1 MSFFKDINL
10 NTKILIS
17 LALSM
22 TAIMSLSLTVNIYN
36 VTLVA
41 EQNEKIDDQQEQIQN
56 VTEIANKTAITAQKI
71 AKTTNLILKEVN

>member
-1 MSFFKDINL
+1 
-10 NTKILIS
+10 
-17 LALSM
+17 M

-41 EQNEKIDDQQEQIQN
+41 KQNEKIDDQQEQIQN